1 MATFYKVGE
10 VWRAQVARRGIRKSQ
25 SGFQTKA
32 AAVAW
37 AGRVESEIMSGVRG
51 ETSSLLFRDII
62 ERYAKERSPKKKGAK
77 WEVIR
82 LQALGSDKIASVS
95 LKRLDRA
102 HVAEWR
108 DRRLKAVSEAS
119 VRREW
124 NILSHVCAVAV
135 REWRLLQVN
144 PFRELPRP
152 KGAPPR
158 TRIVTEAELAKLL
171 AAASPNMARI
181 IRFALETGMRA
192 GEIAKL
198 KPEDI
203 RGAVATLEDTKNG
216 TRREVPLSKLA
227 LEQINA
233 GWSGLKGPGDEERTP
248 CLPLFGLTTGSISA
262 LFARLCAECKITGLT
277 FHDLRRSAIVRL
289 AKKLPPMELAKMVGH
304 KDLKMTLNV
313 YYQIDAEDIAKRL
326 G

>member
-1 MATFYKVGE
+1 MATFYKVGG

-108 DRRLKAVSEAS
+108 DRRLQAVSEAS

-158 TRIVTEAELAKLL
+158 TRTVTEAELAKLL

-227 LEQINA
+227 REVAKACEPGRIA
-233 GWSGLKGPGDEERTP
+233 GQPHALI
-248 CLPLFGLTTGSISA
+248 FGLTTGSISA

>member
-1 MATFYKVGE
+1 MATFYKVGD

-25 SGFQTKA
+25 SGFATKA

-37 AGRVESEIMSGVRG
+37 AGRVESEIMSGARG
-51 ETSSLLFRDII
+51 ETSSLLFRDILD
-62 ERYAKERSPKKKGAK
+62 RYAKERSPKKKGGR

-82 LQALGSDKIASVS
+82 LKALGSDKIASVS

-102 HVAEWR
+102 HVADWR
-108 DRRLKAVSEAS
+108 DRRLEAVSEAS

-124 NILSHVCAVAV
+124 NTLSHVCAVAV
-135 REWRLLQVN
+135 REWRLLHSN

-152 KGAPPR
+152 KSAQPR

-171 AAASPNMARI
+171 TAASPNMGRI

-203 RGAVATLEDTKNG
+203 RGAVATLNDTKNG
-216 TRREVPLSKLA
+216 TRREVPLSKAA
-227 LEQINA
+227 LEQ
-233 GWSGLKGPGDEERTP
+233 
-248 CLPLFGLTTGSISA
+248 LPAPFGLATGSISA

-304 KDLKMTLNV
+304 KDLKMTLNT